1 MIGPGSDKNR
11 VQRFGATV
19 NFINQTFAYFTCAK
33 TLHKKVVPSWYLQ
46 TLAKTEERNFESEL
60 SVQYLIKIEIR
71 DDKPHSTSCSSTLST
86 TYLFIL
92 LKLSLVAYMFV
103 PQLSKEVEKLIL
115 G

>member
-1 MIGPGSDKNR
+1 M
-11 VQRFGATV
+11 
-19 NFINQTFAYFTCAK
+19 
-33 TLHKKVVPSWYLQ
+33 Q

-60 SVQYLIKIEIR
+60 SVQYLIEIGIR
-71 DDKPHSTSCSSTLST
+71 DDKPHSTSCCSTLST

>member
-1 MIGPGSDKNR
+1 MDITDKIL
-11 VQRFGATV
+11 VC
-19 NFINQTFAYFTCAK
+19 FTCAK

-71 DDKPHSTSCSSTLST
+71 DDKPHSTLST

-103 PQLSKEVEKLIL
+103 PQLSKEVKKLIL
-115 G
+115 GGIQGC

>member
-1 MIGPGSDKNR
+1 M
-11 VQRFGATV
+11 
-19 NFINQTFAYFTCAK
+19 
-33 TLHKKVVPSWYLQ
+33 Q

-60 SVQYLIKIEIR
+60 CVQYLIEIGIR
-71 DDKPHSTSCSSTLST
+71 DDKPRSTSFSSTLST
-86 TYLFIL
+86 TYVFIL